1 MSPYRALYGGKRVL
15 VTGGLGFVGS
25 NLTIRLLEL
34 GATVLVVDS
43 QIPETG
49 ANPHN
54 VESVRDHPR
63 LSVRTTDVRDVL
75 AMERLVRGQDV
86 IFNLAG
92 QVSHL
97 DSMQDPFTDLEI
109 NCRSQ
114 LALLEACRHRAP
126 QTKVVFASTR
136 QIYGRVAEELLPVSE
151 RQPPNPVDVNGINK
165 LAGERYHT
173 LYNNVYNLRT
183 SVLRLTNTYG
193 PRMLVKHNRQTALG
207 WLIRQAL
214 DGEDI
219 TIFGDGSQLRDYTYV
234 DDAVDAFLLAGSSDA
249 ANGQTFNLGGV
260 APMSLRDTTEVL
272 IDVAGSG
279 SYHLE
284 PFPDELNRIQIGSVY
299 VDDAK
304 VRRALGWKPKV
315 GLREGL
321 TRTVDFYRAHRAHY
335 WSRSPAEA

>member
-1 MSPYRALYGGKRVL
+1 MHDPVAHYAGKRVM
-15 VTGGLGFVGS
+15 VTGGLGFIGS
-25 NLTIRLLEL
+25 NLAQRLLTL
-34 GATVLVVDS
+34 GADVLIVDALM
-43 QIPETG
+43 PEAG
-49 ANPHN
+49 GNRFNIEPFH
-54 VESVRDHPR
+54 DHPR
-63 LSVRTTDVRDVL
+63 LSVRTVDIRDIL
-75 AMERLVRGQDV
+75 AMERLIDDNDV

-92 QVSHL
+92 QVSHI
-97 DSMQDPFTDLEI
+97 DSMRDPFTDLEI